1 LPFSCSLKILKPCS
15 SGLEVITTCSKHN
28 FDLVKS
34 LGADHA
40 FDYSSPSCA
49 ADIRKVTNDKLFYA
63 FDTISTKETAQ
74 ICGDALSEQPN
85 GAILRYGAILNV
97 KCPREDVTSTFTLGY
112 TALGEAFH
120 KFGKD
125 SAAKPEDF
133 AFSSKF
139 SELSQKLIEDKKIKP
154 HRHEVREGGL
164 DGILAGLDDMKN
176 GKISGVK
183 VVYRISD
190 EQGFMK
196 VQ

>member
-1 LPFSCSLKILKPCS
+1 VLNS

-34 LGADHA
+34 LGADHV
-40 FDYSSPSCA
+40 FDYSSSSCG
-49 ADIRKVTNDKLFYA
+49 ADIRKLTNNKLYYA

-74 ICGDALSEQPN
+74 ICADALSKDPN
-85 GAILRYGAILNV
+85 GATLRYGAILNV
-97 KCPREDVTSTFTLGY
+97 KSPREDVTSGYTLGY
-112 TALGEAFH
+112 TSLGEAFEKRGN
-120 KFGKD
+120 KFD
-125 SAAKPEDF
+125 AKPDHY

-139 SELSQKLIEDKKIKP
+139 SELSQGLIEDKKIRA

-183 VVYRISD
+183 VVYRISG
-190 EQGFMK
+190 EQGF
-196 VQ
+196 VTLQ